1 MPPGA
6 TQGIIVITCFISLMH
21 LTQCF
26 DVKESFTK
34 EVAIYLLNLF
44 HHPNVLKFLT
54 FVENTEEKNYWIV
67 FEYHEKGSL
76 YSLVQRKAVTLKE
89 FCALSESIACGE
101 RGYVCCCFVFSVCMC
116 SALYVIHVTAS
127 P

>member
-1 MPPGA
+1 
-6 TQGIIVITCFISLMH
+6 MH

-44 HHPNVLKFLT
+44 QHPNVLKFLT
-54 FVENTEEKNYWIV
+54 FVENTEENNYWIV

-76 YSLVQRKAVTLKE
+76 YSLLQRKPVTLKE

-101 RGYVCCCFVFSVCMC
+101 IICMC
-116 SALYVIHVTAS
+116 SIIYMLLCL
-127 P
+127 